1 MPVWACFSYSADL
14 PPNVTSRRA
23 AQRAPRGSGRVPGYP
38 CFSYPLMC
46 FSYPADVV
54 PGTMIRDDAQPA
66 SPAVRRMPYGTC
78 FRY

>member
-1 MPVWACFSYSADL
+1 MPVVPCFSYAASL
-14 PPNVTSRRA
+14 PQSLTSRGA
-23 AQRAPRGSGRVPGYP
+23 AQRAPCGSGRVPGYP

-54 PGTMIRDDAQPA
+54 PGAMIRDDAQPA